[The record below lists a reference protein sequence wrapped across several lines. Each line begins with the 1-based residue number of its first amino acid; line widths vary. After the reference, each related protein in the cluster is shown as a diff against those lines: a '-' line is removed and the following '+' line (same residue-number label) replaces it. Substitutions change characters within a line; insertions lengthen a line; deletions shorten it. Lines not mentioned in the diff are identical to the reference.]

1 MKNKKVYLVYQDCTT
16 CGSKGKDLLP
26 QIESAIKANIEIV
39 KKPFFHED
47 VEGLCAEAL
56 KHGIAQ
62 MPFFTDKE
70 KFSYKLEDFVE
81 KPVETEQF
89 IAKATPEEAK
99 ALDKA
104 VKKKTSKKGKK
115 DGVDKEAE

>member
-26 QIESAIKANIEIV
+26 QIDSALSANIEIV

-81 KPVETEQF
+81 KKQ
-89 IAKATPEEAK
+89 
-99 ALDKA
+99 
-104 VKKKTSKKGKK
+104 KTSTKSEKMKKGKK